1 MGIIVEWDPK
11 KTDPGTE
18 YIDDIDL
25 DNLEDCPVQMQTN
38 FWNPDGDG
46 GEFIR
51 WNIEVWVER
60 PADDR
65 TVLVVKYD
73 EEQNPEITLDP
84 REGYWGKNRIIVVPG
99 QDRGDY
105 CWTPKYGKVVESEG
119 TEYGWKK
126 KELREPRNRRRSTQQ
141 IRDERFRPQIIAR
154 DQKCVITGETTKAA
168 LDAAHIIPAAKNG
181 NEIPENGI
189 VLRADIH
196 RLYDAGMFIIHPET
210 GKPVNINPEL
220 PETYTQLL
228 EESEGLL
235 PETLE
240 RVSAALWEIWPG
252 DRSRV

>member
-1 MGIIVEWDPK
+1 MGIIVEWMKPA
-11 KTDPGTE
+11 DPGTE

-25 DNLEDCPVQMQTN
+25 DNLENCPAQMQTK
-38 FWNPDGDG
+38 FWSPDGD
-46 GEFIR
+46 EFSI
-51 WNIEVWVER
+51 WEVEVWVER
-60 PADDR
+60 PTDGRID
-65 TVLVVKYD
+65 LVVKYD
-73 EEQNPEITLDP
+73 QNLNLDNP
-84 REGYWGKNRIIVVPG
+84 KIRDLDKDYWGTNRIIIAQG
-99 QDRGDY
+99 KDHGNY
-105 CWTPKYGKVVESEG
+105 HWTGNDGSTIEYEGTKYG
-119 TEYGWKK
+119 WRK